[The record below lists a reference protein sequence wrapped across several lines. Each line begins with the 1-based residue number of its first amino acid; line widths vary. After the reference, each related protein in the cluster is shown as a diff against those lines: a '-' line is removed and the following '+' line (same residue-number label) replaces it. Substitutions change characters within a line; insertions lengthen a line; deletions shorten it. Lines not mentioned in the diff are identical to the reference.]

1 MDIKKLE
8 TIVYEALTTKTK
20 HYGLNK
26 NKSGWVK
33 TNELIERINFMNGF
47 DELDEDVIFK
57 IIYKNPNYETN
68 LFRSKIRATARAT
81 QRETYRAVIP
91 PDRLFY
97 KTNKRYDIDAA
108 FIITPIEGSKY
119 LELSSREDLANTN
132 FTLVVDAHT
141 MFNAG
146 HKFYILN
153 DKYYVEKLP
162 SKFIL
167 KVRRVG

>member
-26 NKSGWVK
+26 NKGGWVK
-33 TNELIERINFMNGF
+33 TSELIERVNFMNGF
-47 DELDEDVIFK
+47 DELDENVIFK
-57 IIYKNPNYETN
+57 IVYKNPHYDTN
-68 LFRSKIRATARAT
+68 LFRSKIRVTSKAI

-91 PDRLFY
+91 PDKLFY
-97 KTNKRYDIDAA
+97 KTNKRYDTDTS
-108 FIITPIEGSKY
+108 FIITPSEGTKY
-119 LELSSREDLANTN
+119 LELSSKEDLTNTN
-132 FTLVVDAHT
+132 FVLTIDAHT
-141 MFNAG
+141 MFSAG
-146 HKFYILN
+146 YKFYMLDN
-153 DKYYVEKLP
+153 KYYIEKLP

>member
-33 TNELIERINFMNGF
+33 TGELIERVNFMNGF

-57 IIYKNPNYETN
+57 IVYKNPNYDTN
-68 LFRSKIRATARAT
+68 LFRSKIRVTAKAA

-91 PDRLFY
+91 PDQLFY
-97 KTNKRYDIDAA
+97 KTNKRYDTSSS
-108 FIITPIEGSKY
+108 FIIMPSEGSQY
-119 LELSSREDLANTN
+119 LELTAKEDLSNTN
-132 FTLVVDAHT
+132 FTLTIDAHT
-141 MFNAG
+141 MFTAG
-146 HKFYILN
+146 YKFYTLN
-153 DKYYVEKLP
+153 DKYYIAKLP